1 MPPMN
6 ICLATVALVCVGAV
20 LLTAGWDGLMRDPW
34 CVLRVLGNPALTVVV
49 PALLIGVPY
58 LALKPRRPDIREARL
73 IEPSNSASAPSHGS
87 RLRHRSALR
96 SLDCSAVSR
105 R

>member
-1 MPPMN
+1 MN

-34 CVLRVLGNPALTVVV
+34 CVLRVLDNLALTVVV

-58 LALKPRRPDIREARL
+58 LALKRWCL
-73 IEPSNSASAPSHGS
+73 TPSATRAGEGG
-87 RLRHRSALR
+87 R
-96 SLDCSAVSR
+96 
-105 R
+105 